1 MGEMVQPIDPTKIPI
16 VRERDGSAFA
26 DSRDVAAFFGKR
38 HEDVL
43 RAIRGLHCSHEFTT
57 RNFAFRDEI
66 QKHSTGASRTTFV
79 EMTRSGFVF
88 LVMGFT
94 GERAAE
100 FKERYINRFDSMER
114 ELQQRAATRV
124 DPVVLLN
131 DPAILRGLLGS
142 YAERVEQLEHAV
154 GVMAPKVQS
163 FDRLVTAHGSVC
175 ITDAAKQL
183 QVPPS
188 ELFRWLRTHN
198 WLFKRGGADV
208 PYQSR
213 IALGYLE
220 AKMTTVQRS
229 DGTDRIVVQA
239 RITAKG
245 LARLAGEFEGTPR
258 LL

>member
-1 MGEMVQPIDPTKIPI
+1 MGEMINLAFEGAA
-16 VRERDGSAFA
+16 VRIFDRDGHPWFVLA
-26 DSRDVAAFFGKR
+26 DVCRVLEIANVSDASRRVDDDEKDGVDITDPIGRLQKTTIVNESGLYSLILTSRKPEAKR
-38 HEDVL
+38 FKKWVTSEVL
-43 RAIRGLHCSHEFTT
+43 PQIR
-57 RNFAFRDEI
+57 
-66 QKHSTGASRTTFV
+66 KTGAYGHR
-79 EMTRSGFVF
+79 
-88 LVMGFT
+88 
-94 GERAAE
+94 
-100 FKERYINRFDSMER
+100 
-114 ELQQRAATRV
+114 
-124 DPVVLLN
+124 DPVAMLN
-131 DPAILRGLLGS
+131 DPAALRGLLGS
-142 YAERVEQLEHAV
+142 YAERVENLEFQI
-154 GVMAPKVQS
+154 GEMAPKVQS

-220 AKMTTVQRS
+220 AKTTTVQRS

-245 LARLAGEFEGTPR
+245 LARLAGEFEGAPR

>member
-1 MGEMVQPIDPTKIPI
+1 MGEMVQPVDPAKIPI
-16 VRERDGSAFA
+16 IRERDGKLFA
-26 DSRDVAAFFGKR
+26 DSRDVAAFFGKE
-38 HEDVL
+38 HKHVL
-43 RAIRGLHCSHEFTT
+43 RDIRELHCSHQFMQSNFGPFKIRDLTGETT
-57 RNFAFRDEI
+57 S
-66 QKHSTGASRTTFV
+66 HV

-100 FKERYINRFDSMER
+100 FKERYINRFDAMER
-114 ELQQRAATRV
+114 ELQQRAAARA
-124 DPVVLLN
+124 DPVALLS
-131 DPAILRGLLGS
+131 DPATLRSLLGS
-142 YAERVEQLEHAV
+142 YAERVEKLERTV
-154 GVMAPKVQS
+154 GMMAPKVQS
-163 FDRLVTAHGSVC
+163 FDRLMTAHGSVC

-220 AKMTTVQRS
+220 AKTTTVQRS
-229 DGTDRIVVQA
+229 DGTDRIVLQA

>member
-1 MGEMVQPIDPTKIPI
+1 MGEMVQPVDPAKIPI
-16 VRERDGSAFA
+16 IRERDGKLFA
-26 DSRDVAAFFGKR
+26 DSRDVAAFFGKE
-38 HEDVL
+38 HKHVL
-43 RAIRGLHCSHEFTT
+43 RDIRELHCSHQFMQSNFGPFKIRDLTGETT
-57 RNFAFRDEI
+57 S
-66 QKHSTGASRTTFV
+66 HV

-100 FKERYINRFDSMER
+100 FKERYINRFDAMER
-114 ELQQRAATRV
+114 ELQARQKTDV
-124 DPVVLLN
+124 SVLLN
-131 DPAILRGLLGS
+131 DPAALRGLLGS
-142 YAERVEQLEHAV
+142 YAERVENLEFQI
-154 GVMAPKVQS
+154 GEMAPKVQS

-220 AKMTTVQRS
+220 AKTTTVQRS

-245 LARLAGEFEGTPR
+245 LARLAGEFEGAPR

>member
-1 MGEMVQPIDPTKIPI
+1 MGEMVQPVDPTRIPV
-16 VRERDGSAFA
+16 VRERDGKLFA
-26 DSRDVAAFFGKR
+26 DSRDVAAFFEKR

-57 RNFAFRDEI
+57 RNFALREEI
-66 QKHSTGASRTTFV
+66 QKHSTGASRSTFV

-100 FKERYINRFDSMER
+100 FKERYINRFDAMER
-114 ELQQRAATRV
+114 ELQARQKTDV
-124 DPVVLLN
+124 SVLLN
-131 DPAILRGLLGS
+131 DPAALRGLLGS
-142 YAERVEQLEHAV
+142 YAERVENLEFQI
-154 GVMAPKVQS
+154 GEMAPKVQS

-220 AKMTTVQRS
+220 AKTTTVQRS

-245 LARLAGEFEGTPR
+245 LARLAGEFEGAPR